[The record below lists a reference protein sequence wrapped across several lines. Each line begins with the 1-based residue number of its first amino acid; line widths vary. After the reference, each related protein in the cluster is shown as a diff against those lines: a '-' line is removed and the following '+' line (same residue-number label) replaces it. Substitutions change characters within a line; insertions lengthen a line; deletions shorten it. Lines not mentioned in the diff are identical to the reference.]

1 MNFDDITLSGEY
13 VTLVPL
19 ESSHE
24 EGLLQA
30 AADGELWNLWYTAV
44 PSRSN
49 ITQYIQKALTEK
61 KEKRSLPFTVIHKTT
76 GKIIGATRYCN
87 ADHSNRRLEIGY
99 TWYAVSFQK
108 TAVNTECKLLL
119 LQHAFE
125 KLNCI
130 AVEFRTHYFNH
141 ASRNAILRL
150 GAKQDGILRNH
161 RMDNKGVMRDSVVF
175 SIINIEWPV
184 VKQSLSFKLGRV

>member
-1 MNFDDITLSGEY
+1 MTFDDISLRGEH

-30 AADGELWNLWYTAV
+30 AGDGELWNLWYTAV
-44 PSRSN
+44 PSSA
-49 ITQYIQKALTEK
+49 TVKQYIQRALTEK
-61 KEKRSLPFTVIHKTT
+61 VEKRSLPFIVVHKAT
-76 GKIIGATRYCN
+76 GKIVGATRYCN

-99 TWYAVSFQK
+99 TWYAASFQK

-125 KLNCI
+125 NLGCI

-161 RMDNKGVMRDSVVF
+161 RVDNKGVLRDSVVF
-175 SIINIEWPV
+175 SIINTEWPA
-184 VKQSLSFKLGRV
+184 VKQSLSFKLGRA